1 MKPTFLDK
9 IYDVVAPRRD
19 LKWGDVVKTNKN
31 SRMINYAMEK
41 ILLRVVMV
49 AKPAWPRITEMKA
62 HKKGQQADPF

>member
-41 ILLRVVMV
+41 NSFEGGNGGETGM
-49 AKPAWPRITEMKA
+49 AKDNGNESA
-62 HKKGQQADPF
+62 